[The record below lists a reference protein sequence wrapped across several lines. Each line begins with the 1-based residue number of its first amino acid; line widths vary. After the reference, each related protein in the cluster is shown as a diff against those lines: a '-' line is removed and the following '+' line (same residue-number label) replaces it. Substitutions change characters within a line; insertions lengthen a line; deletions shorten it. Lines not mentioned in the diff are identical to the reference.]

1 MAYEQIQGL
10 TLTKIRRNLETCETG
25 SGTIA
30 LTNQLS
36 GMTSASMPA
45 GSVIQVTQGMT
56 NTGIN
61 TTATTHVDTG
71 LSASITPTSTSSTI
85 LVTVT
90 QLVNVSNN
98 ARSAGTDIRLL
109 RGSTLILDNGNG
121 AGYGSFYRDIN
132 ISGIT
137 NIDTGA
143 VVAFSYIDSPS
154 TTSATTYKTTGRAL
168 GSAYN
173 VRFQGQGGYSVIT
186 LQEIKG

>member
-1 MAYEQIQGL
+1 MTSKL
-10 TLTKIRRNLETCETG
+10 KTDVLETVSG

-56 NTGIN
+56 NTQVN
-61 TTATTHVDTG
+61 TTSTTHVDTG
-71 LSASITPTSTSSTI
+71 LSATITPTSTSSKI

-90 QLVNVSNN
+90 QQLN
-98 ARSAGTDIRLL
+98 AASSGRNAGADVKLL
-109 RGSTLILDNGNG
+109 RGSTTILDNGNNL
-121 AGYGSFYRDIN
+121 GYGSFYRDIN

-154 TTSATTYKTTGRAL
+154 TTSATTYKTTGRSLASSITL
-168 GSAYN
+168 
-173 VRFQGQGGYSVIT
+173 RFQGRGGYSTIT

>member
-1 MAYEQIQGL
+1 MTSKL
-10 TLTKIRRNLETCETG
+10 KTDVLETVSG

>member
-1 MAYEQIQGL
+1 MTSKL
-10 TLTKIRRNLETCETG
+10 KTDVLETVSG

-30 LTNQLS
+30 LTNQLT

-56 NTGIN
+56 QTSVN
-61 TTATTHVDTG
+61 TTSSTHVDTG
-71 LSASITPTSTSSTI
+71 LTASITPTYASSKI

-90 QLVNVSNN
+90 QLLNISNN
-98 ARSAGTDIRLL
+98 SRSMGADVRLY

-121 AGYGSFYRDIN
+121 AGYGAAYRDIN

-143 VVAFSYIDSPS
+143 PVAFSYIDSPS
-154 TTSATTYKTTGRAL
+154 TTSATTYKTTGRSQN
-168 GSAYN
+168 GGN
-173 VRFQGQGGYSVIT
+173 VKFQGHSGYSVIT

>member
-1 MAYEQIQGL
+1 MTSKL
-10 TLTKIRRNLETCETG
+10 KTDVLETVSG

-36 GMTSASMPA
+36 GMTSASLPA

-56 NTGIN
+56 KTQVN
-61 TTATTHVDTG
+61 TTSTTHVDTG

-90 QLVNVSNN
+90 QLIETSNS
-98 ARSAGTDIRLL
+98 ARSAGADIKLL
-109 RGSTLILDNGNG
+109 RGSTLILDDGNG

-154 TTSATTYKTTGRAL
+154 TTSATTYKTTGRSLASSTTL
-168 GSAYN
+168 
-173 VRFQGQGGYSVIT
+173 RFQGREGYSTIT

>member
-1 MAYEQIQGL
+1 MAS
-10 TLTKIRRNLETCETG
+10 KIKVDTLETANG

-30 LTNQLS
+30 LSNQLS

-56 NTGIN
+56 NTQVN
-61 TTATTHVDTG
+61 TTSTTHVDTG

-98 ARSAGTDIRLL
+98 ARSSGTDIRLL
-109 RGSTLILDNGNG
+109 RGSTLILDDGNG
-121 AGYGSFYRDIN
+121 SGYGSFYRDIN

-154 TTSATTYKTTGRAL
+154 TTSATTYKTTGRSLASNATL
-168 GSAYN
+168 
-173 VRFQGQGGYSVIT
+173 RFQGREGYSVIT

>member
-1 MAYEQIQGL
+1 MAS
-10 TLTKIRRNLETCETG
+10 KIKVDTLETANG

-30 LTNQLS
+30 LSNQLS
-36 GMTSASMPA
+36 GMTTASLPALGSAQMPA

-56 NTGIN
+56 NSAV
-61 TTATTHVDTG
+61 TTSSTTHVDTG

-90 QLVNVSNN
+90 QLLNASNN
-98 ARSAGTDIRLL
+98 ARSSGTDIRLL
-109 RGSTLILDNGNG
+109 RGSTLILDDGNG
-121 AGYGSFYRDIN
+121 SGYGSFYRDIN

-154 TTSATTYKTTGRAL
+154 TTSATTYKTTGRSLA
-168 GSAYN
+168 SATT
-173 VRFQGQGGYSVIT
+173 VRFQGQGGHSVIT

>member
-1 MAYEQIQGL
+1 MTSKL
-10 TLTKIRRNLETCETG
+10 KTDVLETVSG

-36 GMTSASMPA
+36 GMTSASMPS

-56 NTGIN
+56 KTQV
-61 TTATTHVDTG
+61 TTSSTSHADTG
-71 LSASITPTSTSSTI
+71 LSATITPTSTSSKI

-90 QLVNVSNN
+90 QQINASNN
-98 ARSAGTDIRLL
+98 IRNAGADVKLL
-109 RGSTLILDNGNG
+109 RGSTTILDNGNNL
-121 AGYGSFYRDIN
+121 GYGSFYRDIN
-132 ISGIT
+132 ISGTT

-154 TTSATTYKTTGRAL
+154 TTSATTYKTTGRSQATNNAIL
-168 GSAYN
+168 
-173 VRFQGQGGYSVIT
+173 FQSYGGYSVIT

>member
-1 MAYEQIQGL
+1 MTSKL
-10 TLTKIRRNLETCETG
+10 KTDVLETVSG

-56 NTGIN
+56 KTQV
-61 TTATTHVDTG
+61 TTSSTSHGDTG
-71 LSASITPTSTSSTI
+71 LSATITPTSTSSKI

-90 QLVNVSNN
+90 QQLNASNN
-98 ARSAGTDIRLL
+98 IRNAGADVKLL
-109 RGSTLILDNGNG
+109 RGSTTILDNGNNL
-121 AGYGSFYRDIN
+121 GYGSFYRDIN
-132 ISGIT
+132 ISGTT

-154 TTSATTYKTTGRAL
+154 TTSATTYKTTGRSQVTGNPIL
-168 GSAYN
+168 
-173 VRFQGQGGYSVIT
+173 FQSYGGYSVIT